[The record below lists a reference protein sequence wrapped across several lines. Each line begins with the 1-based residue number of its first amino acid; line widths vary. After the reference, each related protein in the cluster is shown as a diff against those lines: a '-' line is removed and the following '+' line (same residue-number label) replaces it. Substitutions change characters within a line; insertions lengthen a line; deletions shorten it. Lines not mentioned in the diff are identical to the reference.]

1 MIMEKEDKGLNA
13 KMKAKDLEVGQE
25 LYDFYIGD
33 DGHSKMSKVYVIKKN
48 KTNFYFSH
56 DKNDRTN
63 SYMRLKTTG
72 TLPKLWR
79 PSFIDIHYISDDKNF
94 GTLWEK
100 QIEQRKFY
108 KERIDHVKNAVFY
121 RDSVG
126 ELKELYETIERFE
139 KTKHANQK
147 NVFF

>member
-1 MIMEKEDKGLNA
+1 MEKEDKGLNA
-13 KMKAKDLEVGQE
+13 KPKAKDLEVGQE

-94 GTLWEK
+94 GERWEK
-100 QIEQRKFY
+100 QIEQRRYY
-108 KERIDHVKNAVFY
+108 KEKIDSVKNEIYNRNDV
-121 RDSVG
+121 S
-126 ELKELYETIERFE
+126 ELRELYNMISLYHN
-139 KTKHANQK
+139 TKN
-147 NVFF
+147 